1 MRMMAALIAA
11 ALWTT
16 TAAAQTTIGEEAI
29 DFTLESLDGGM
40 VSLGDLRGQ
49 VVLLKFFGYS

>member
-11 ALWTT
+11 ALLTT
-16 TAAAQTTIGEEAI
+16 TATAQTTIGEEAI

-49 VVLLKFFGYS
+49 VVLLNFFGYS

>member
-1 MRMMAALIAA
+1 MTAALIAA

-49 VVLLKFFGYS
+49 VVLLNFFGYS

>member
-1 MRMMAALIAA
+1 MAALIAA
-11 ALWTT
+11 ALLTT

-49 VVLLKFFGYS
+49 VVLLNFFGYS

>member
-11 ALWTT
+11 ALLTT

-49 VVLLKFFGYS
+49 VVLLNFFGYS

>member
-11 ALWTT
+11 AQ
-16 TAAAQTTIGEEAI
+16 ATIGEEAI
-29 DFTLESLDGGM
+29 DFTLESLNGGM

-49 VVLLKFFGYS
+49 VVLLNFFGYS

>member
-1 MRMMAALIAA
+1 MQKKKSRQMRMMAALIAA
-11 ALWTT
+11 AQ
-16 TAAAQTTIGEEAI
+16 ATIGEEAI

-49 VVLLKFFGYS
+49 VVLLNFFGYG